1 MKKEKIL
8 PHEEIFYIDDNF
20 NIASDWL
27 PHDYCICWKRHQIF
41 MFESLTMKFELKY
54 NQTNS
59 SIFDNPWVFDLYF
72 NEVHNIFYDVYV
84 SHFIQFVKN

>member
-1 MKKEKIL
+1 
-8 PHEEIFYIDDNF
+8 
-20 NIASDWL
+20 
-27 PHDYCICWKRHQIF
+27 
-41 MFESLTMKFELKY
+41 MFESLTMKFVLKY

-84 SHFIQFVKN
+84 SHFIQFVKNNNY